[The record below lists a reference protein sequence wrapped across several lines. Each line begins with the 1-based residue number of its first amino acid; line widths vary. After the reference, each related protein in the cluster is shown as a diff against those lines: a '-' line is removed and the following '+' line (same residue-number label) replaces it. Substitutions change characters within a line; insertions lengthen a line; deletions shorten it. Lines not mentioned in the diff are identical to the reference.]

1 MPLEEEGLSWAP
13 ETGFQPEG
21 RLVVRAPAALLAYLE
36 PLWPRKSL
44 NFHPFLEHSGSVLS
58 ASGSSAPR
66 GHWLSRAWPTPCSS
80 PSPASP
86 RLLPFQLRAA
96 LLIWFLFCE
105 VPRVLCSETDSR
117 VGVDRDCGEEDW

>member
-1 MPLEEEGLSWAP
+1 MPPEEDGLSWAP

-58 ASGSSAPR
+58 ASCSSAPR
-66 GHWLSRAWPTPCSS
+66 GHWLSLEPGQP
-80 PSPASP
+80 PAHP
-86 RLLPFQLRAA
+86 PAPHPLGCC
-96 LLIWFLFCE
+96 LF
-105 VPRVLCSETDSR
+105 S
-117 VGVDRDCGEEDW
+117 

>member
-1 MPLEEEGLSWAP
+1 MPPEEEGLSWAP

-44 NFHPFLEHSGSVLS
+44 NFHPFLERLGAVCFLLLCSQGSL
-58 ASGSSAPR
+58 AE
-66 GHWLSRAWPTPCSS
+66 SRAWPTPCSS

-86 RLLPFQLRAA
+86 GLLPFQLRAA